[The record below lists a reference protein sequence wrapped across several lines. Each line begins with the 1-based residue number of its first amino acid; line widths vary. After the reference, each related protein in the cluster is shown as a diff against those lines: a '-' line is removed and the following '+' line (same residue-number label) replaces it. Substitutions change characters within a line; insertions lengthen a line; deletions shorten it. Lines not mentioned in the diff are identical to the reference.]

1 MKHVILILTLVV
13 THFSYGQKYDYI
25 NLSQVKAG
33 IGAKVEFNWPSRP
46 DSAKIYTEMKS
57 KSLLLCIQTMES
69 KGFELVTINEYGPGS
84 LVIIISAY
92 MRRRK

>member
-1 MKHVILILTLVV
+1 MKLLIFTLFLLPFCA
-13 THFSYGQKYDYI
+13 HSQKYEYI

-33 IGAKVEFNWPSRP
+33 TGAKVEFNWPSQI
-46 DSAKIYTEMKS
+46 DSARIYTDMKS

-69 KGFELVTINEYGPGS
+69 KGFELVSINEYGPGS

-92 MRRRK
+92 MRRKK